1 MKREQKE
8 YLIGKKW
15 RELLKSL
22 DYGVEKFPVSS
33 VGEIKSLRT
42 VASDF
47 NTDGGIADK
56 YIVNAD
62 RDLMM
67 VTVTKAHK

>member
-1 MKREQKE
+1 MTKEQKD

-22 DYGVEKFPVSS
+22 GYGVEKFPVLS
-33 VGEIKSLRT
+33 VGDIKSLRT

-47 NTDGGIADK
+47 NTDGGMADK
-56 YIVNAD
+56 YVVNAD

>member
-1 MKREQKE
+1 MTKEQKE
-8 YLIGKKW
+8 LLRDNKW

-22 DYGVEKFPVSS
+22 DYGMEKFPVSS

-67 VTVTKAHK
+67 VTVTKSTK